1 MPTPNKKKYTGPE
14 LIKSPDVYTGEQ
26 YSNMMD
32 EITLTDKNPNI
43 VKFDRPKA
51 MGGTAPMPSGSLRSI
66 ISVAKNLPKTIKK
79 GKEFLS
85 AIKKA
90 FKYKYGE
97 TLKTSDIPKDVWTH
111 ATKSKEALKTW
122 DKGKKIVG
130 RGEDLNKFTRQI
142 DQGTFTLS
150 KSNQNSPNFKKGSL
164 FSGSVPKDKS
174 FLVTRKGSQGFIPNL
189 NKVNLSSFK
198 GTRGSAGV
206 GVLKPGSRSTKNLQY
221 YQFDAPK
228 SVYRKID
235 PSKLKKGGSIKLI
248 KKK

>member
-43 VKFDRPKA
+43 VKFDKPKA
-51 MGGTAPMPSGSLRSI
+51 MGGIAPMPSGSLRSI

-85 AIKKA
+85 AIKKT
-90 FKYKYGE
+90 FKYKYGK

-111 ATKSKEALKTW
+111 ATPSKDPLKIW
-122 DKGKKIVG
+122 HKGKEVVG
-130 RGEDLNKFTRQI
+130 RGEDLSKFTKKI

-150 KSNQNSPNFKKGSL
+150 KSNQNSQSQKINL
-164 FSGSVPKDKS
+164 FW
-174 FLVTRKGSQGFIPNL
+174 
-189 NKVNLSSFK
+189 
-198 GTRGSAGV
+198 
-206 GVLKPGSRSTKNLQY
+206 
-221 YQFDAPK
+221 
-228 SVYRKID
+228 
-235 PSKLKKGGSIKLI
+235 
-248 KKK
+248 